1 MIAEAYRDGLKR
13 GLFIQPTKYPH
24 FFKNKPDQVMY
35 APQPFSQSGDQSCD
49 QSCDDESANCSATTQ
64 QKSNM

>member
-13 GLFIQPTKYPH
+13 GYFIQPTKYPH

-35 APQPFSQSGDQSCD
+35 ALQPFPQSGD
-49 QSCDDESANCSATTQ
+49 QSCDDESADCDTTTQ